1 VSSTDDEQGSRG
13 VESWEVDMSLYFT
26 ENLGSAS
33 SYFRVLIHW
42 YDGGIDVT
50 ETETL
55 KYELFS
61 LECLSAIKKDNIS
74 NVESVLEDFLLS
86 LDWDFV
92 SSLSEEIKDGGE
104 GVVEVVGKV
113 TVGFFK
119 SGYPDSY
126 GDVDSDVQVDVSCFN
141 VLTPEQAE
149 ELFKSLEDKQNE

>member
-1 VSSTDDEQGSRG
+1 
-13 VESWEVDMSLYFT
+13 MSLYFQK
-26 ENLGSAS
+26 ELGSAS

-55 KYELFS
+55 KYELFA
-61 LECLSAIKKDNIS
+61 LECLSALKKDKIS
-74 NVESVLEDFLLS
+74 NVEAVLEDFLLY

-92 SSLSEEIKDGGE
+92 SSLSEEIKDKGE
-104 GVVEVVGKV
+104 GLVEVVGEV
-113 TVGFFK
+113 TVGFTE
-119 SGYPDSY
+119 SGYPDSQ

-149 ELFKSLEDKQNE
+149 AVFQLIS